1 MSAQHL
7 VIGIDPGR
15 TKCGLAVLTNAGQ
28 RVAIDVVPTAALAGR
43 LQATAA
49 GGDVAA
55 ICVGHATTS
64 DAVVEMCRER
74 WPQIPLVVVDESNT
88 TLEARRRY
96 YRDHPPRGLLRFVP
110 RGLLVPSVPLDGYAA
125 LLIAE
130 RYLVQNERIRG
141 PTPREPGLYKR
152 RI

>member
-1 MSAQHL
+1 MNGQRL
-7 VIGIDPGR
+7 IIGIDPGR
-15 TKCGLAVLTNAGQ
+15 TKCGLAVLTSAGQ
-28 RVAIDVVPTAALAGR
+28 RVALDVVPTTALAGR
-43 LQATAA
+43 LAATTA
-49 GGDVAA
+49 GGEIAA

-96 YRDHPPRGLLRFVP
+96 YRDHPPKGLLRLVP
-110 RGLLVPSVPLDGYAA
+110 LGLLVPSVPLDGYAA

-130 RYLVQNERIRG
+130 RYLVQSERIRG
-141 PTPREPGLYKR
+141 PTPREPGL
-152 RI
+152 